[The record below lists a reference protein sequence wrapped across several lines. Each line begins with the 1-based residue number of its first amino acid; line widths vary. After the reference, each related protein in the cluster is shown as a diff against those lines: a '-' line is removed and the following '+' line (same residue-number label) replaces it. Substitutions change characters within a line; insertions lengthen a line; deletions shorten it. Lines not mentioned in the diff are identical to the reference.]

1 MITIIVAVGKN
12 NVIGKANSLPW
23 YIPEDLKRF
32 KALTLGHTV
41 IMGRKTYESILARIH
56 KPLPD
61 RKNIVITRQSNFS
74 VQDGGEVFSS
84 LDEAIAAHAHEKIF
98 IIGGAEI
105 YNQAMSKVDRLL
117 VTEVAGDHAGDVF
130 FPKIDAAIWRE
141 VAREPHDGYTFVEY
155 ARMR

>member
-32 KALTLGHTV
+32 KSLTVGHVV
-41 IMGRKTYESILARIH
+41 IMGRKTYESIIARIN

-61 RKNIVITRQSNFS
+61 RKNIVITRQNNFS
-74 VQDGGEVFSS
+74 VQDGVEVFSS
-84 LDEAIAAHAHEKIF
+84 LEEAIHTHASEEIF
-98 IIGGAEI
+98 IIGGAEM

-117 VTEVAGDHAGDVF
+117 VTEVEGEHDGDVF
-130 FPKIDAAIWRE
+130 FPTIDLNIWKE
-141 VAREPHDGYTFVEY
+141 ISREPHEGYAFVEY
-155 ARMR
+155 VKR